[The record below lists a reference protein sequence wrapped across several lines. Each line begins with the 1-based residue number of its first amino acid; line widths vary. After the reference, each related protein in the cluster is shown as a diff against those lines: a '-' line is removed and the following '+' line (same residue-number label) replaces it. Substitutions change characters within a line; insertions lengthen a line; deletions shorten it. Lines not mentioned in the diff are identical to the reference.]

1 MGNIFDLILV
11 LTLAAVVF
19 VCFKAGFIRLL
30 RPFFKIASFI
40 LAWSLKESAIIRST
54 VGRLI
59 KTDNFKSFLNERVDA
74 LWGEKIENA
83 VNASGVSI
91 ADRFD
96 DVFGFWGKLFSN
108 IKHFCM
114 SLYDKEYASMVD
126 AESGMLPSEQAE
138 AFVKSVTEYIGNAA
152 AGFFTAL
159 LGFILLYIAFS
170 IGLRFCAKILE
181 SIFDD
186 GVLGFVNKTAGGIVG
201 LCYGTLLSWILSII
215 FVLLLPL
222 ITNIDLSTITG
233 GFFGITEWFY
243 SDFFLSQLLGMT
255 I

>member
-1 MGNIFDLILV
+1 MGNIFDLVLV
-11 LTLAAVVF
+11 LTLAVVVF
-19 VCFKAGFIRLL
+19 MCFRAGFIRLL
-30 RPFFKIASFI
+30 RPFFKVASFV

-59 KTDNFKSFLNERVDA
+59 KTDKFKSFLNERVDA
-74 LWGEKIENA
+74 LWGEKIQNA
-83 VNASGVSI
+83 VNADGVSI

-108 IKHFCM
+108 IKHFCI
-114 SLYDKEYASMVD
+114 SLYDKEYASIVD
-126 AESGMLPSEQAE
+126 AEGTLPSEQAE

-170 IGLRFCAKILE
+170 LGLRVCAKILE
-181 SIFDD
+181 SIFDG
-186 GVLGFVNKTAGGIVG
+186 GVLGFVNKTAGGVVG
-201 LCYGTLLSWILSII
+201 LCYGFLLAWLLSIV

-222 ITNIDLSTITG
+222 ITSIDLSTITG

-243 SDFFLSQLLGMT
+243 SEFFLSQLLGMT